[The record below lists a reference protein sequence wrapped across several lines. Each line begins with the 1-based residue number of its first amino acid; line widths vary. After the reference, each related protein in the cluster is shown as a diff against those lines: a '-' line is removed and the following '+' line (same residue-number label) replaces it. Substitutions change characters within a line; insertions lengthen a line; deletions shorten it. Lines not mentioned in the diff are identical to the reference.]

1 MAYAPTEP
9 VAKLVDVEGLAAA
22 LEQFAD
28 ERNWQQFHSPKNLV
42 MALSGEVGEL
52 SDIFQWMTQDESKAA
67 ARDPQ
72 TAHHVREE
80 LADVLLYLVRL
91 ASVLG
96 VDLNQAAADKLKANA
111 LKYPVALVYGSSRK
125 PMQGA

>member
-9 VAKLVDVEGLAAA
+9 VAKLVDVEALAAA